1 VLESKYDWQQAPQVA
16 DEKVATF
23 AHDLDVSPFMARLLL
38 ARKLDTADKVNE
50 WLKPTI
56 DVLHDPHEMF
66 DIEKGVARI
75 QAAVEAGDQITVYGD
90 YDADGLTSTS
100 LMYEALDQLGANVN
114 TYIPNRFTD
123 GYGPNVAA
131 FNRLIDAGT
140 QLFVTVDN
148 GVAGNEAIDAAAK
161 RGVDVVVTDHHE
173 LPEQLPNAAAIIH
186 PRHPQGHYPFGGLSG
201 VGVAF
206 KVAQVLL
213 DATAD
218 ELSDELDLVAIGE
231 IADLVP
237 LNDENHA
244 LVKFGLQVIANTQ
257 RPGLIALMKAAG
269 IDGQT
274 INEEHVGFGIAP
286 RLNALGRLG
295 DANPAVELLTTFDD
309 ARAEELASEINAQNE
324 RRQQLVKDI
333 SGDALAQAQTPE
345 NQARKTLIIHG
356 KGWHEGVLGIVAS
369 KIVEATHKPTLVMS
383 EDSEK
388 GTLKGSGRSI
398 AGYDLFNA
406 INPVRDQM
414 VAFGGH
420 AMACGLTCPIDQLDT
435 LAAALEQACVDQSVD
450 LTTKPALSVAGR
462 VPLAD
467 VNAADYAAVQE
478 LGPFG
483 TDNPQPVFAF
493 KPTSVDNVRTM
504 GAAKN
509 HLKFQMSDEAGH
521 QVAAIAFGRG
531 HQSEQVTANPE
542 NVRVAGTLSANTW
555 QGKTTYQVMV
565 KDFSVTGITIVDS
578 RTNHLAK
585 SLFERPDTYLFFH
598 KKLVD
603 QLQDYLPE
611 GAQSL
616 CVGRDELPSSCD
628 HLVIVDCPDDLD
640 DLKQVLSQIKT
651 DELTAYFYEHDSA
664 YLDGMPSRA
673 EYGKLFKFIASH
685 QNVDIAHQLPTLAN
699 YLQIDDAKL
708 IFMIQLFFE
717 VGFVKIDSGV
727 MNGVSEP
734 PHVNLTDAAAYR
746 QRLTRIDTEEKLL
759 YSKAPQLKAWLM
771 GAMS

>member
-1 VLESKYDWQQAPQVA
+1 MLEPKFDWQQATPIN
-16 DEKVATF
+16 DDKVQAF
-23 AHDLDVSPFMARLLL
+23 ASSLSVSPFMARLLL
-38 ARKLDTADKVNE
+38 ARKLDTPDKVND
-50 WLKPTI
+50 WLNPKI
-56 DVLHDPHEMF
+56 EMLHDPHQMF

-75 QAAVEAGDQITVYGD
+75 QEAVTAGDQITVYGD

-140 QLFVTVDN
+140 KLFVTVDN

-173 LPEQLPNAAAIIH
+173 LPDVLPNAAAIIH
-186 PRHPQGHYPFGGLSG
+186 PRHPKGHYPFGGLSG

-269 IDGQT
+269 IDGQE

-309 ARAEELASEINAQNE
+309 ERADELAKKINAQNE
-324 RRQQLVKDI
+324 KRQQLVKDI
-333 SGDALAQAQTPE
+333 SKTALDQAQQPA
-345 NQARKTLIIHG
+345 NQQRKTLIIHG
-356 KGWHEGVLGIVAS
+356 QGWHEGVLGIVAS

-383 EDSEK
+383 EDPEK
-388 GTLKGSGRSI
+388 GTLKGSGRSV

-420 AMACGLTCPIDQLDT
+420 AMACGLTCPIDQVDT
-435 LAAALEQACVDQSVD
+435 LADALEQACVDQNVD
-450 LTTKPALSVAGR
+450 LSVKPTMPVTAT
-462 VPLAD
+462 VPLSD
-467 VNAADYAAVQE
+467 VNEDDYKAVHQ

-483 TDNPQPVFAF
+483 TDNTQPIFEF
-493 KPTSVDNVRTM
+493 KPTTVDNVRTM
-504 GAAKN
+504 GAENN
-509 HLKFQMSDEAGH
+509 HLKFQMNDQEGH
-521 QVAAIAFGRG
+521 HVAAIAFGRG
-531 HQSEQVTANPE
+531 KQSEPVTANPE
-542 NVRVAGTLSANTW
+542 NVSVIGTLSANTW
-555 QGKTTYQVMV
+555 QGKTTYQLMV
-565 KDFSVTGITIVDS
+565 KDIQVSGIAIVDD

-585 SLFERPDTYLFFH
+585 TLFQQPATYLFFH
-598 KKLVD
+598 AKLAD

-611 GAQSL
+611 GAESI
-616 CVGRDELPSSCD
+616 CVARDVLPAKSS
-628 HLVIVDCPDDLD
+628 HLVIVDCPDDLES
-640 DLKQVLSQIKT
+640 LQHVLATVKT
-651 DELTAYFYEHDSA
+651 DALTTYFYEHDSA
-664 YLDGMPSRA
+664 YLNGMPSRA
-673 EYGKLFKFIASH
+673 EYGKLFKFVATH
-685 QNVDIAHQLPTLAN
+685 QNVDVGHQLPTLAK
-699 YLQIDDAKL
+699 YLQIDTGKL

-734 PHVNLTDAAAYR
+734 PHADLASAAAYR
-746 QRLTRIDTEEKLL
+746 QRLARIDTEEKLL
-759 YSKAPQLKAWLM
+759 YSKAPQLKAWLLA
-771 GAMS
+771 AMS